1 MFVQP
6 FIATVTVFAGNYAPV
21 SWMFCQGQLLSIAE
35 YNVLY
40 ALIGTTYGGDGQE
53 TFGLPDF
60 RGRRPIHIGQG
71 PGMSKYVLGQ
81 IGGSETTTLLTTNL
95 PIHNHLTPVLTGT
108 PQGSTDTTG
117 VDTPTNA
124 TVPASG
130 TTQYGSP
137 AGKSAMGSY
146 TGNAITQPGGGN
158 SSPIETISPY
168 LAMNYI
174 IAVEGIFP
182 SRN

>member
-1 MFVQP
+1 MFVDP
-6 FIATVTVFAGNYAPV
+6 YIATVTVFAGNFAPR

-35 YNVLY
+35 YTTLY

-60 RGRRPIHIGQG
+60 RGRRAIHIGQG
-71 PGMSKYVLGQ
+71 AGLSIYVLGQ
-81 IGGSETTTLLTTNL
+81 IGGSEQTSLLTTNL

-117 VDTPTNA
+117 VDTPTSL

-130 TTQYGSP
+130 ATLYGAP
-137 AGKSAMGSY
+137 AGVAMGSY
-146 TGNAITQPGGGN
+146 SGNAITQPGGGN
-158 SSPIETISPY
+158 SLPVPTIAPY